1 MKEERKAK
9 ERVEKLTK
17 SNQQNNNSKNINN
30 NQQKEPKFFELK
42 EGVEYFKSSSKSN
55 GARTTND
62 IIKNEK
68 LKKLPLLNRLQYSSS
83 QNDRNKNN
91 NNNKN
96 DDTLVFRS
104 DSYGNKQMTF
114 MSNKAR
120 REKDNEK
127 RAKEHH
133 LERKNIRRS
142 AGKITKTFKKPQ
154 FLKKR

>member
-17 SNQQNNNSKNINN
+17 SNQQNNNSN

-42 EGVEYFKSSSKSN
+42 EGVEYFKSKSN

-83 QNDRNKNN
+83 QNDRNNNN

-114 MSNKAR
+114 MSKKAR

-127 RAKEHH
+127 RAQEHH